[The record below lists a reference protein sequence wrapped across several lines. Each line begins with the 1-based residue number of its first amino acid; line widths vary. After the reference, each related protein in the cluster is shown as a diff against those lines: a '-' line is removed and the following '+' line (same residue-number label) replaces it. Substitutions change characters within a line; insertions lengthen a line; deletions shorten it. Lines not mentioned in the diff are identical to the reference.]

1 MTIELSFLLATTVL
15 LTLLWIPY
23 VVAIV
28 KSGAELT
35 PDTYRTL
42 QLPSDMPHWVN
53 RANRAHQNLVEQF
66 GAFAAVILIA
76 HVAGVSTT
84 VTSIAAAVYFIA
96 RVVHAVVM
104 LGGYSILKARTRS
117 FFTAMLSILA
127 IVVEIIRVSI

>member
-1 MTIELSFLLATTVL
+1 MTIELSLLLATTVL

-23 VVAIV
+23 VAGIV
-28 KSGAELT
+28 KSGGELT

-42 QLPSDMPHWVN
+42 QLPADMPHWAH

-76 HVAGVSTT
+76 HVAGVSTWIT
-84 VTSIAAAVYFIA
+84 VTASATYFIA
-96 RVVHAVVM
+96 RLIHAVVM

-117 FFTAMLSILA
+117 FFVAMLSILA
-127 IVVEIIRVSI
+127 IIVEIIRVSI